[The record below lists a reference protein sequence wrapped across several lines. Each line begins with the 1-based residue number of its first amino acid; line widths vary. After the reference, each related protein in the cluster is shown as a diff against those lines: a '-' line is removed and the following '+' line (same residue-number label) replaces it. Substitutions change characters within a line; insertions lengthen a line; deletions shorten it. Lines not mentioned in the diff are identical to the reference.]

1 MTKNIVFPIPISDH
15 AGQLTPAPP
24 SAARGPEGA
33 AARAPPAAA
42 AQLPDKRPRR
52 AELLARLGAGAA
64 DSSLV
69 LYKVMAGAAQPDPAS
84 AEEVVL
90 LLLRHFAL
98 AHLKCSQWRLCLP
111 RLLCL
116 LPTAAQNRH

>member
-15 AGQLTPAPP
+15 AGQVTPAAPP
-24 SAARGPEGA
+24 SAARGPEGT

-90 LLLRHFAL
+90 LLL
-98 AHLKCSQWRLCLP
+98 
-111 RLLCL
+111 
-116 LPTAAQNRH
+116 